1 MFLCLL
7 TLVEKS
13 QTTYIRSFD
22 FYHHRNWTLR
32 IYVWLVIT
40 KHFRRSKVQVACDF
54 DWHITQI
61 LATSCFLSLSPSKRI
76 YSLPGGW
83 SLISC
88 QVIVRCFYC
97 APCCCAAG
105 YVVSSQSQTEVTDHL
120 SIHRSPAAER
130 DHLVLTKRSQ
140 LSILRKTQYQISWQ
154 KDLWGIEDE
163 RITWESVCGLTNK
176 NNSQWY
182 VCLPSIERWLDLTLN
197 YLVALCVCHFVQC
210 MWF

>member
-1 MFLCLL
+1 M
-7 TLVEKS
+7 
-13 QTTYIRSFD
+13 
-22 FYHHRNWTLR
+22 
-32 IYVWLVIT
+32 
-40 KHFRRSKVQVACDF
+40 QVAWDF

-88 QVIVRCFYC
+88 QVIVCCFYC

-120 SIHRSPAAER
+120 SIHQSPAAER

-182 VCLPSIERWLDLTLN
+182 VCLPSTERWLDLTMN
-197 YLVALCVCHFVQC
+197 NLVALCVCHFVQC
-210 MWF
+210 MGF